1 MVIHNEYTIRNRHIP
16 VGTGEKGG
24 GGDIEIRYGNFSN
37 PTT

>member
-24 GGDIEIRYGNFSN
+24 GDIEIRYGNFSN